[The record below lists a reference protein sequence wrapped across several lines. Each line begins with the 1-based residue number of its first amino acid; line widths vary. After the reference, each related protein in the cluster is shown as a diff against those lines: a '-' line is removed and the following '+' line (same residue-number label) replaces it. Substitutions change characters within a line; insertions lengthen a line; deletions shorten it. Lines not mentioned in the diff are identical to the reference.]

1 VVEIESSG
9 FPGPDLSKMTRFEE
23 SFIIIKSNDLK
34 VNENHQSVDRLQDNG
49 FHWNSEDKVQAVSLQ
64 II

>member
-1 VVEIESSG
+1 
-9 FPGPDLSKMTRFEE
+9 
-23 SFIIIKSNDLK
+23 
-34 VNENHQSVDRLQDNG
+34 VDRLQDNG